1 METNTLNYQQQLKQL
16 KKENRIL
23 EKKLQRSQERQIQL
37 EATNQK
43 KESLLKRVIHDL
55 EESRDILEQRT
66 IEVSETLAK
75 LKTTQKQ
82 LVESEKMAAL
92 GSLVA
97 GVAHE
102 INTPLGTSITVAS
115 TLEDET
121 KLFLAQVEQ
130 GKLKRSALNEYLA
143 VALESSELISHNLYR
158 AGELVQSFKQVA
170 VDQTSQERRS
180 FNVKTYLEE
189 ILVSLKPQFKQTK
202 HSIEIVGDESLEID
216 SYPGSFAQVIT
227 NLIMNSLV
235 HAYQPEEAGT
245 MQFEIIKQP
254 ELLAINYSD
263 DGCGIAPENL
273 KKIFEPFF
281 TTARDRGGTGLGM
294 HLVYNLVV
302 QQLQGNI
309 SVESEVDVKTVFKIT
324 LPYQLQR

>member
-1 METNTLNYQQQLKQL
+1 MKTDALEYEQQLKQL

-23 EKKLQRSQERQIQL
+23 AKKLQRSQERQVLL
-37 EATNQK
+37 EQTNQK
-43 KESLLKRVIHDL
+43 KESLLKGVIQDL
-55 EESRDILEQRT
+55 EESRDILEYRT
-66 IEVSETLAK
+66 IELSETLAK
-75 LKTTQKQ
+75 LQTTQKQ

-92 GSLVA
+92 GGLVA

-115 TLEDET
+115 TLKDET

-130 GKLKRSALNEYLA
+130 GQLKRSTLNNYLS
-143 VALESSELISHNLYR
+143 VAQESSELIVNNLYR

-180 FNVKTYLEE
+180 FQIKEYLEE
-189 ILVSLKPQFKQTK
+189 ILLNLKPKFKQTK
-202 HSIEIVGDESLEID
+202 HTVKIIGDENLKID
-216 SYPGSFAQVIT
+216 SYPGAFAQVIT
-227 NLIMNSLV
+227 NLIINSLV
-235 HAYQPEEAGT
+235 HAYQPEEAGN
-245 MQFEIIKQP
+245 MQLELIEQP
-254 ELLAINYSD
+254 ELLLIKYSD
-263 DGCGIAPENL
+263 DGCGIPPESL

-302 QQLQGNI
+302 QQLQGHI
-309 SVESEVDVKTVFKIT
+309 TVESEVDRYTVFKIT
-324 LPYQLQR
+324 LPYQIT